1 MAGRVLSVFGP
12 FNSRVLVEMSAD
24 DAAAMFPDMD
34 LGSLGRSE
42 VLEAVERDL
51 AGIRERDPKVASSA
65 TAAAAMQMAIELEH
79 PYNSATS
86 KSMCAKALMEAMRE
100 LRDLVPPVEKKG
112 ELHAIKDARAARLAD
127 GGSGGAA

>member
-1 MAGRVLSVFGP
+1 MAGRVLSVYGP

-24 DAAAMFPDMD
+24 DAARLFPDVD
-34 LGSLGRSE
+34 LGSVGRAE
-42 VLEAVERDL
+42 AIEAVERDL
-51 AGIRERDPKVASSA
+51 AGIRERDADVADSA
-65 TAAAAMQMAIELEH
+65 TAAAAMRMAIELEH

-86 KSMCAKALMEAMRE
+86 KSMCAKAMIEAMRE

-127 GGSGGAA
+127 GGPRGAA